1 MYAIIATGGK
11 QYKVIEKAIV
21 KVERVEGNVGD
32 KINFDQVLMIGNDGE
47 PKVGRPV
54 VDGSKVEGEIVKQ
67 GRAPKILVFKKKKRK
82 GYKKIRGHRQC
93 YTSVMIDKI
102 VGA

>member
-54 VDGSKVEGEIVKQ
+54 VDGSKVEGKIVKQ